1 MKFIY
6 KKNLKKLMIFIIC
19 EIIIFIFLF
28 IFFLNI
34 KNILTGGWM
43 LLFILS
49 IVIPYLIGIEI
60 IIKYVFR
67 IYRWKKQELE
77 SLIREESILS

>member
-19 EIIIFIFLF
+19 EIIIFILLF

-43 LLFILS
+43 LLFILG

>member
-1 MKFIY
+1 
-6 KKNLKKLMIFIIC
+6 
-19 EIIIFIFLF
+19 
-28 IFFLNI
+28 LNI

-43 LLFILS
+43 LLFILG

-60 IIKYVFR
+60 TIKYVFR

>member
-1 MKFIY
+1 MKYIY
-6 KKNLKKLMIFIIC
+6 KKNLKKLIIFIIC
-19 EIIIFIFLF
+19 EIIIFILLF

-43 LLFILS
+43 LLFILG
-49 IVIPYLIGIEI
+49 IVIPYLIGIEMT
-60 IIKYVFR
+60 IKYVFR

>member
-1 MKFIY
+1 MKYNY
-6 KKNLKKLMIFIIC
+6 KKNLKKLIIFIIC
-19 EIIIFIFLF
+19 EIIVFLLLF

-43 LLFILS
+43 LLFILG

-60 IIKYVFR
+60 TIRNIFR
-67 IYRWKKQELE
+67 IYRWKKQKSE
-77 SLIREESILS
+77 SLIREE

>member
-1 MKFIY
+1 MKYIY
-6 KKNLKKLMIFIIC
+6 KKNLKKLIIFIIC
-19 EIIIFIFLF
+19 EIIIFILLF

-43 LLFILS
+43 LLFILG

-60 IIKYVFR
+60 TIKYAFR
-67 IYRWKKQELE
+67 IYSWKKQELE
-77 SLIREESILS
+77 SLIREESLLS

>member
-1 MKFIY
+1 MKYIY
-6 KKNLKKLMIFIIC
+6 KKNLKKLIIFIIC
-19 EIIIFIFLF
+19 EIIIFILLF

-43 LLFILS
+43 LLFILG

-60 IIKYVFR
+60 TIK
-67 IYRWKKQELE
+67 
-77 SLIREESILS
+77 